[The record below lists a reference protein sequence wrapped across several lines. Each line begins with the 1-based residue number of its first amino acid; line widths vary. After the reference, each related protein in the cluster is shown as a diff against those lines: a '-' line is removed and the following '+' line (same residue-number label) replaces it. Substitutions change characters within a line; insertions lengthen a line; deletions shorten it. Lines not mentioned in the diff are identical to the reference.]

1 MTSLEESLSPIKD
14 NIALKKKKIWTMKI
28 WARLLQTEREASAK
42 SFGEGTGK
50 KEWSVAGQSM
60 ESQRG
65 RQKPNVG
72 LGSHNN
78 GLGFLSAS
86 GRHCRVFSRRG
97 RTFYLICKDSAD
109 WGGRGKRESRDI
121 R

>member
-1 MTSLEESLSPIKD
+1 
-14 NIALKKKKIWTMKI
+14 MKI
-28 WARLLQTEREASAK
+28 WARLLQTEGEASAE

-50 KEWSVAGQSM
+50 NEWAVAGQSM

-97 RTFYLICKDSAD
+97 RTFYLVCNDSAD
-109 WGGRGKRESRDI
+109 SVGAGGKKREIGMFR
-121 R
+121 RQRE